1 MSAPRPLGRR
11 LLDGWLVVAMRFG
24 EVQTAVLLALFYAFL
39 IGPMAG
45 FAGAAR
51 WDMLSKRNLRAP
63 GSVWHDADSAK
74 PDLERAKLQ
83 S

>member
-1 MSAPRPLGRR
+1 MSGRRPVWRR
-11 LLDGWLVVAMRFG
+11 LLDGWLGVAMRFG
-24 EVQTAVLLALFYAFL
+24 EVQTSVLLAIFYAFL

-45 FAGAAR
+45 FASAAR
-51 WDMLSKRNLRAP
+51 WDMLSKRNFGAP
-63 GSVWHDADSAK
+63 GSVWCDADSAK